1 MTPDGGSDRP
11 VALDRRTAAG
21 TDLRGYQFIG
31 VTTLHLVIHSH
42 RLWFHG
48 CSRQGNSARRESF
61 PRLCGARKGPAAD
74 GARFLPSTQ
83 IWSAEGSLSFRLP
96 RQFRLRG
103 VVPSPHGQK
112 VTHRQGPLPAG
123 AASSQGFSSESVSL
137 DENLAIARTETTLRG
152 WACRW
157 GIGAGPAVS
166 GPLGG
171 CASD

>member
-1 MTPDGGSDRP
+1 VGPIRSFRLRCAASLPSTIGRFLFGIFLGKR
-11 VALDRRTAAG
+11 LDR
-21 TDLRGYQFIG
+21 
-31 VTTLHLVIHSH
+31 LHVSAV
-42 RLWFHG
+42 WPHG
-48 CSRQGNSARRESF
+48 GL

-152 WACRW
+152 WACRTRSAP
-157 GIGAGPAVS
+157 GDRQGVGGAS
-166 GPLGG
+166 PLR
-171 CASD
+171 